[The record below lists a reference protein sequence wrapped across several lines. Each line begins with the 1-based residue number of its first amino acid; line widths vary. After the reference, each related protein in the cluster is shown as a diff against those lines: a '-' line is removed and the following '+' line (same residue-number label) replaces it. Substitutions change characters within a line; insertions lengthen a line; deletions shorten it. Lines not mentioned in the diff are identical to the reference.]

1 MTQPLDVT
9 INTFL
14 KIRLQPVAEELAA
27 NGAENL
33 IIGYIPT
40 KGIIHT
46 VGTATAGT
54 PEYAAQMKALGR
66 QLIAHADGVA
76 PANKPE
82 ERGLS
87 PQHTVLT

>member
-1 MTQPLDVT
+1 MSQPLDVT

-33 IIGYIPT
+33 IIGFIPT

-54 PEYAAQMKALGR
+54 PEYAAQMKALGE
-66 QLIAHADGVA
+66 QLIAHANGAA

-82 ERGLS
+82 EKF
-87 PQHTVLT
+87 VLPT